1 MLGETGQMPIHWLLT
16 ETGRRGG
23 VGMGGYDLQPG
34 DVFVGYTI
42 ERVLG
47 KGGMGAVYLAQDPR
61 LPRKTALK
69 LLDRTLT
76 ADIAVRARFELEA
89 EHAARLEHPNIV
101 SIFDRGRDAEQDWIA
116 MQYVVGTDV
125 AVALGSGSTS
135 PARAVHIITETAKAL
150 DYAHE
155 NGVLHRDVKPANI
168 LLGRAGSGQPERVL
182 LTDFGIAK
190 ALNETHQLT
199 EAGSV
204 VATMLYA
211 APEVFNGTRLD
222 HRSDI
227 YSLGCTLFRL
237 LTDDVPYPGPE
248 LLAIV
253 RGHLDAPI
261 PRPSVA
267 HSGVPPAFDD
277 VIARAL
283 AKDRKDRYSS
293 CTELALAAHDA
304 LTTPRSRLTATTPVH
319 RLQPTIARPLPS
331 QPAATHVGAPQFT
344 THSPVQ
350 QPGPPQYPTYV
361 PPQQKRSPIWIALLV
376 LAILAGVAGVAFWKW
391 PTSEGA
397 TQSTL
402 PFTGLNYP
410 VGVAANSA
418 GDTFVADNNNNR
430 VLRLPADSNQ
440 QGVVAFSGLN
450 HPTGIAVGVDGDIY
464 VTDTKNNR
472 VLKLPAGTAGQTELP
487 FSGLTSPVA
496 IAVNAAGDVFVADN
510 NNSRVLTLTAASSS
524 QTELPFTGLHGPVGL
539 ALDSAGDLFVAD
551 TDNNRVLVLRVG
563 SSSQTQLPFTG
574 LASPT
579 GVAVATNGDVFVADN
594 KNNRV
599 LRLPVGAT
607 APSAIDIDG
616 LQRPIGVA
624 VDRAGGL
631 LVTDGNRVSAVEPA

>member
-1 MLGETGQMPIHWLLT
+1 
-16 ETGRRGG
+16 
-23 VGMGGYDLQPG
+23 MGGYDLQPG

-76 ADIAVRARFELEA
+76 ADVAVRARFELEA

-101 SIFDRGRDAEQDWIA
+101 SIFDRGREAEQDWIA

-135 PARAVHIITETAKAL
+135 PTRAVHIITETAKAL

-204 VATMLYA
+204 VATMMYA
-211 APEVFNGTRLD
+211 APEVFNGARLD

-248 LLAIV
+248 LLSIV

-261 PRPSVA
+261 PRPSLA

-277 VIARAL
+277 VIARAM
-283 AKDRKDRYSS
+283 AKNRDERYSS
-293 CTELALAAHDA
+293 CTELALAAQSA
-304 LTTPRSRLTATTPVH
+304 LTATRSRLTATTPVH
-319 RLQPTIARPLPS
+319 RLQTTIARPQPVR
-331 QPAATHVGAPQFT
+331 PAATRVGPPQFT
-344 THSPVQ
+344 AYQPVE
-350 QPGPPQYPTYV
+350 QPGPPQYPAYV
-361 PPQQKRSPIWIALLV
+361 VPQQKRSPVWITV
-376 LAILAGVAGVAFWKW
+376 LALALLAGVAAVAFWKW
-391 PTSEGA
+391 PTSEDP

-410 VGVAANSA
+410 VGIAATSA

-430 VLRLPADSNQ
+430 VLRLPAGSNQ
-440 QGVVAFSGLN
+440 QSVVAFSGLN
-450 HPTGIAVGVDGDIY
+450 HPTGVAVNAGGDVF

-472 VLKLPAGTAGQTELP
+472 VLQLAATTGSATELP
-487 FSGLTSPVA
+487 FTGLAGPVG

-510 NNSRVLTLTAASSS
+510 NNDRVLTLAAGSNS
-524 QTELPFTGLHGPVGL
+524 QNELPFTGLHSPAGL
-539 ALDSAGDLFVAD
+539 ALGPAGDVFVAD
-551 TDNNRVLVLRVG
+551 TDNNRVLVLRGG
-563 SSSQTQLPFTG
+563 SSSQSQLAFTG
-574 LASPT
+574 LSSPT
-579 GVAVATNGDVFVADN
+579 GVAVGANGDVFVADN
-594 KNNRV
+594 KNDRV
-599 LRLPVGAT
+599 VRLAAGA
-607 APSAIDIDG
+607 AAQSAVDIDG
-616 LQRPIGVA
+616 LRRPIGVA
-624 VDRAGGL
+624 VDRAGTL
-631 LVTDGNRVSAVEPA
+631 LVTDGNRVSTVEPG